1 MCRFN
6 VSVMNEQLG
15 QDPQNK
21 QYRNT
26 AISSCKMTISV
37 INNTD

>member
-1 MCRFN
+1 
-6 VSVMNEQLG
+6 MNEHLG

-26 AISSCKMTISV
+26 AISSRKMAVRLITLIM
-37 INNTD
+37 